1 MARIKDVAAQA
12 GVSVATVSRVLNDNP
27 SVTEETRN
35 RVHDAMATLNYRPN
49 AVARSLRTEA
59 TRTLGLIIGD
69 ILNPF
74 FAELA
79 RAVEDEAREAGYT
92 VVIGNADERADQQD
106 HYVRTLMEQRVD
118 GLIICPTAEV
128 TPLVEEVSKGQR
140 PLVFLDR
147 TLTGI
152 DVPSVRADG
161 AAAITE
167 LVAHLRAL
175 GHRRVAFVSGPG
187 TLSTGRERTAA
198 FLRAAADHGLRV
210 PAEYVRVGDFRAG
223 SGQRI
228 TAELLDLPEPP
239 QAIFL
244 GDNLMALGALDEIRR
259 RGLDI
264 PGDVAVASFD
274 DVPWFNHIQPRITAI
289 SQPTAELG
297 RLAVRVI
304 LDALRGKTAESVV
317 LPAALVIRE
326 SCGEAR
332 AAVEARQSNGED
344 RAAAEVRQSDGRR
357 KEAGS

>member
-35 RVHDAMATLNYRPN
+35 RVHDAMAALNYRPN

-92 VVIGNADERADQQD
+92 VIIGNADERADQQD
-106 HYVRTLMEQRVD
+106 HYVRTLLERRVD
-118 GLIICPTAEV
+118 GLLICPTAEV
-128 TPLVEEVSKGQR
+128 TPLVEEVSRGER

-147 TLTGI
+147 TLSGVE
-152 DVPSVRADG
+152 VPSVRADG
-161 AAAITE
+161 STAIAE

-175 GHRRVAFVSGPG
+175 GHRRIAFVSGPS
-187 TLSTGRERTAA
+187 TLSTGRERTEA
-198 FLRAAADHGLRV
+198 FLRAAAEHGLEV
-210 PAEYVRVGDFRAG
+210 PKEYVRVGDFRAG

-244 GDNLMALGALDEIRR
+244 GDNLMALGALDAISE
-259 RGLDI
+259 RGLEI
-264 PGDVAVASFD
+264 PRDVALASFD
-274 DVPWFNHIQPRITAI
+274 DVPWFNHVHPRITAI
-289 SQPTAELG
+289 GQPTAELG
-297 RLAVRVI
+297 RRAVRVI
-304 LDALRGKTAESVV
+304 LDALSGRAAESVV
-317 LPAALVIRE
+317 LPARLVARE
-326 SCGEAR
+326 SCGET
-332 AAVEARQSNGED
+332 D
-344 RAAAEVRQSDGRR
+344 TR
-357 KEAGS
+357 KEGRS

>member
-35 RVHDAMATLNYRPN
+35 RVHDAMAALNYRPN

-92 VVIGNADERADQQD
+92 VIIGNADERADQQD
-106 HYVRTLMEQRVD
+106 HYVRTLLERRVD
-118 GLIICPTAEV
+118 GLLICPTAEV
-128 TPLVEEVSKGQR
+128 TPLVEEVSQGER

-147 TLTGI
+147 TLIGVE
-152 DVPSVRADG
+152 VPSVRADG
-161 AAAITE
+161 STAIAE

-175 GHRRVAFVSGPG
+175 GHRRIAFVSGPS
-187 TLSTGRERTAA
+187 TLSTGRERAEA
-198 FLRAAADHGLRV
+198 FLRAAAEHGLEV
-210 PAEYVRVGDFRAG
+210 PPEYVRFGDFRAG
-223 SGQRI
+223 SGRRI
-228 TAELLDLPEPP
+228 TSELLDLPEPP

-244 GDNLMALGALDEIRR
+244 GDNLMALGALDEVSE

-264 PGDVAVASFD
+264 PRDVALASFD
-274 DVPWFNHIQPRITAI
+274 DVPWFNHVHPRITAI

-297 RLAVRVI
+297 RRAVRVI
-304 LDALRGKTAESVV
+304 LDALSGRAAESVV
-317 LPAALVIRE
+317 LPARLVARE
-326 SCGEAR
+326 SCGEA
-332 AAVEARQSNGED
+332 GT
-344 RAAAEVRQSDGRR
+344 R
-357 KEAGS
+357 KEGRS

>member
-35 RVHDAMATLNYRPN
+35 RVHDAMAALNYRPN

-79 RAVEDEAREAGYT
+79 RAVEDEARAAGYT
-92 VVIGNADERADQQD
+92 VIIGNADERADQQD
-106 HYVRTLMEQRVD
+106 HYVRTLLERRVD
-118 GLIICPTAEV
+118 GLLICPTAEV
-128 TPLVEEVSKGQR
+128 TPLVEEVSRGER

-147 TLTGI
+147 TLSGI
-152 DVPSVRADG
+152 EVPSVRADG
-161 AAAITE
+161 STAIAE

-175 GHRRVAFVSGPG
+175 GHRRIAFVSGPS
-187 TLSTGRERTAA
+187 TLSTGRERTEA
-198 FLRAAADHGLRV
+198 FLRATAEHGLEI
-210 PAEYVRVGDFRAG
+210 PQEYVRVGDFRAG

-228 TAELLDLPEPP
+228 TSELLDLPEPP

-244 GDNLMALGALDEIRR
+244 GDNLMALGALDAISE
-259 RGLDI
+259 RGLEI
-264 PGDVAVASFD
+264 PRDVALASFD
-274 DVPWFNHIQPRITAI
+274 DVPWFNHVHPRITAI

-297 RLAVRVI
+297 RRAVRVI
-304 LDALRGKTAESVV
+304 LDVLSGRAAESVV
-317 LPAALVIRE
+317 LPARLVARE
-326 SCGEAR
+326 SCGET
-332 AAVEARQSNGED
+332 GT
-344 RAAAEVRQSDGRR
+344 R
-357 KEAGS
+357 KEGGS

>member
-35 RVHDAMATLNYRPN
+35 RVHDAMAALNYRPN

-79 RAVEDEAREAGYT
+79 RAVEDEARAAGYT
-92 VVIGNADERADQQD
+92 VIIGNADERADQQD
-106 HYVRTLMEQRVD
+106 HYVRTLLERRVD
-118 GLIICPTAEV
+118 GLLICPTAEV
-128 TPLVEEVSKGQR
+128 TPLVEEVSRGER

-147 TLTGI
+147 TLSGVE
-152 DVPSVRADG
+152 VPSVRADG
-161 AAAITE
+161 STAIAE

-175 GHRRVAFVSGPG
+175 GHRRIAFVSGPS
-187 TLSTGRERTAA
+187 TLSTGRERTEA
-198 FLRAAADHGLRV
+198 FLRAAAGHGLEI
-210 PAEYVRVGDFRAG
+210 PQEYVRVGDFRAG
-223 SGQRI
+223 SGHRI

-244 GDNLMALGALDEIRR
+244 GDNLMALGALDAVSE
-259 RGLDI
+259 RGLEI
-264 PGDVAVASFD
+264 PRDVALASFD
-274 DVPWFNHIQPRITAI
+274 DVPWFNHVHPRITAI

-297 RLAVRVI
+297 RRAVRVI
-304 LDALRGKTAESVV
+304 LDALSGRAAESVV
-317 LPAALVIRE
+317 LPARLVARE
-326 SCGEAR
+326 SCGETGTRKA
-332 AAVEARQSNGED
+332 GT
-344 RAAAEVRQSDGRR
+344 R
-357 KEAGS
+357 KEGRS

>member
-332 AAVEARQSNGED
+332 AAVEARQSDGEA